1 MVIRVAIILLFAV
14 AVALAQP
21 VTGVVTHVRDG
32 DTFLLRT
39 AADSVAVRVYAVDC
53 PERGAHFYR
62 ESKAFATAL
71 LLGNT
76 VTVDTLYRDKY
87 RRIVGAVT
95 LADGRDRATELIRA
109 GMAWHALKY
118 NRNPSLD
125 SLQCIARESGAGLW
139 AELP

>member
-1 MVIRVAIILLFAV
+1 MDIRVAIVLLFAV
-14 AVALAQP
+14 AVASAQP

-32 DTFLLRT
+32 DTFMLRT

-62 ESKAFATAL
+62 EAKAFTTAL
-71 LLGNT
+71 LLGAT

-95 LADGRDRATELIRA
+95 LADGRDLATELIRN

-118 NRNPSLD
+118 NRNPFLD
-125 SLQCIARESGAGLW
+125 SLQCAARESGVGLW
-139 AELP
+139 AEIR